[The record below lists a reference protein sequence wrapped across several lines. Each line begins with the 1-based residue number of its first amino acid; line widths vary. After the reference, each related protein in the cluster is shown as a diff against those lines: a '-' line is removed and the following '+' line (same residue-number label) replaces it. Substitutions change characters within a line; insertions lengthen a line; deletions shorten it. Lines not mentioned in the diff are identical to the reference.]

1 MSDTDNK
8 EREIMRVMR
17 KVLTTVV
24 REITPPHK
32 GLKYPLS
39 EQTVEDIRQCLRLI
53 TAREK
58 ELADAAGRN
67 VQERPFYAD
76 EPAQT
81 KVVPIS
87 QIGKSKPAE
96 EE

>member
-1 MSDTDNK
+1 
-8 EREIMRVMR
+8 
-17 KVLTTVV
+17 
-24 REITPPHK
+24 
-32 GLKYPLS
+32 
-39 EQTVEDIRQCLRLI
+39 
-53 TAREK
+53 
-58 ELADAAGRN
+58 